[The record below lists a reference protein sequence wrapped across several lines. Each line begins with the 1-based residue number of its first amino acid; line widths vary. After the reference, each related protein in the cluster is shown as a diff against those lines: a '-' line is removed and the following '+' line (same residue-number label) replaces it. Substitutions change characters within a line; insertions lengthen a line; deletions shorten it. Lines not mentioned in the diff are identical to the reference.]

1 MAFLSASVPW
11 QALVAAYAE
20 ELESSIKVAHPD
32 LSDVVVGVRGRE
44 VLAVAAAGASDLES
58 VAWRI
63 ACELAPSWPG
73 FLVEAEV
80 GLRVVGGG
88 WRCRWRRRRW
98 FRRRACR
105 VRWRGW
111 SRPRSRWCSEGAA
124 RSCQWMRSVAR
135 ILARVASFRQISP
148 LLRCPIRPSGLGQER
163 RFPPTLAMRTSAG
176 RPSGLV
182 GEWSSVPGGMR
193 CTSTSSGLW
202 SLTWSSGS

>member
-1 MAFLSASVPW
+1 MAFLSAPVPW

-73 FLVEAEV
+73 FLIEAEV

-88 WRCRWRRRRW
+88 V
-98 FRRRACR
+98 AL
-105 VRWRGW
+105 
-111 SRPRSRWCSEGAA
+111 
-124 RSCQWMRSVAR
+124 SVEAS
-135 ILARVASFRQISP
+135 AMVPSPSVQGQVAWLEQATIS
-148 LLRCPIRPSGLGQER
+148 
-163 RFPPTLAMRTSAG
+163 M
-176 RPSGLV
+176 V
-182 GEWSSVPGGMR
+182 
-193 CTSTSSGLW
+193 
-202 SLTWSSGS
+202 